1 MSTATQASPKA
12 DQKPAAIE
20 VNGVFERHELPVRT
34 SVLLNNEGLRQIS
47 TALAAIRT
55 CSDLLN
61 HRESEAGEGL
71 PTFCQQTAHGLLAA
85 IATCA
90 TAIEAQMNAMD
101 TEGALLLKGKD
112 AEALDAAGFSLWHRN
127 YLAKTGATSTTPQPN
142 QAENRTQQAQAAIK
156 DEAPKPARRTVNTSA
171 QHIQ

>member
-1 MSTATQASPKA
+1 MSTATTTQATPKA
-12 DQKPAAIE
+12 DQKPTAIE
-20 VNGVFERHELPVRT
+20 VNGVFERHEPPVRT

-47 TALAAIRT
+47 TALEAIRT

-90 TAIEAQMNAMD
+90 HVIESQVNATD
-101 TEGALLLKGKD
+101 SDGALLLKGND
-112 AEALDAAGFSLWHRN
+112 AKEIDAAGFSLWHRN
-127 YLAKTGATSTTPQPN
+127 YLAKSGAPSTTPQPK
-142 QAENRTQQAQAAIK
+142 QAENHAQQAHEAIK
-156 DEAPKPARRTVNTSA
+156 VAAQKRMVNTSA
-171 QHIQ
+171 QPNK

>member
-1 MSTATQASPKA
+1 MSTATTTQATPKA
-12 DQKPAAIE
+12 DQKPTAIE

-85 IATCA
+85 IATCVH
-90 TAIEAQMNAMD
+90 AIETQVAATD
-101 TEGALLLKGKD
+101 ADGALLLKGND
-112 AEALDAAGFSLWHRN
+112 AKEIDAAGFRLWHRSD
-127 YLAKTGATSTTPQPN
+127 LAKKGTP
-142 QAENRTQQAQAAIK
+142 
-156 DEAPKPARRTVNTSA
+156 
-171 QHIQ
+171 

>member
-1 MSTATQASPKA
+1 MSATTTPKA
-12 DQKPAAIE
+12 NKKPAAIE
-20 VNGVFERHELPVRT
+20 LSGVFKRHELPVRA
-34 SVLLNNEGLRQIS
+34 SLLLNSEGLRQIS

-90 TAIEAQMNAMD
+90 YAIESQVNATD
-101 TEGALLLKGKD
+101 TEGALLLKGAD
-112 AEALDAAGFSLWHRN
+112 AQELDAAGFSLWHRN
-127 YLAKTGATSTTPQPN
+127 YPAKKGTP
-142 QAENRTQQAQAAIK
+142 
-156 DEAPKPARRTVNTSA
+156 
-171 QHIQ
+171 

>member
-1 MSTATQASPKA
+1 MSTATTTQATPKA

-20 VNGVFERHELPVRT
+20 VNGVFERHELPMRA
-34 SVLLNNEGLRQIS
+34 SLLLNNEGLRQIG

-90 TAIEAQMNAMD
+90 TAIEAQVNAMD

-112 AEALDAAGFSLWHRN
+112 AEELDAAGFSLWHRN
-127 YLAKTGATSTTPQPN
+127 YLAKGG
-142 QAENRTQQAQAAIK
+142 
-156 DEAPKPARRTVNTSA
+156 SA
-171 QHIQ
+171 

>member
-1 MSTATQASPKA
+1 MSTATTTQATPKA

-20 VNGVFERHELPVRT
+20 VNGVFERHELPMRA
-34 SVLLNNEGLRQIS
+34 SLLLNNEGLRQVS

-85 IATCA
+85 IATCVH
-90 TAIEAQMNAMD
+90 AIETQVTATDAD
-101 TEGALLLKGKD
+101 GALLLKGND
-112 AEALDAAGFSLWHRN
+112 AKEIDAAGFRLWHRSD
-127 YLAKTGATSTTPQPN
+127 LAKKGTP
-142 QAENRTQQAQAAIK
+142 
-156 DEAPKPARRTVNTSA
+156 
-171 QHIQ
+171 